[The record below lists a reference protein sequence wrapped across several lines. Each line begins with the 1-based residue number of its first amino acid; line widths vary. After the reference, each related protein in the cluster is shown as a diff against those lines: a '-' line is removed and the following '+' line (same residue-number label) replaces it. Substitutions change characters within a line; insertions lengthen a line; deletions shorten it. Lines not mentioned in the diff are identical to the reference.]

1 MDTSKQ
7 NACVIIPARYSS
19 SRFPG
24 KPLIQLL
31 GKPMIVWVCE
41 LSAKAVGAENVF
53 VATDDNRI
61 ASVVDDAGFKS
72 IITSKSALTGT
83 DRVAEAAR
91 DLKYEIYINVQGDE
105 PLVSP
110 DDICRAIHEKTTN
123 FDKVINGFC
132 FLGADENPVNLN
144 IPKAVTA
151 KNGKLIYISRSPI
164 PGSKSSTLKNV
175 MYKKQVCI
183 YAFNSSE
190 LEQFSAHKTKSKL
203 EEIEDIEILRFFELN
218 IDILMFECAS
228 GSLAI
233 DCPEDVLPVE
243 MKLKQFL
250 CEK

>member
-24 KPLIQLL
+24 KPLIPLL
-31 GKPMIVWVCE
+31 GKPMIIWVCE
-41 LSAKAVGAENVF
+41 LSARAIGAENVF

-91 DLKYEIYINVQGDE
+91 DLNYEIYINVQGDE

-110 DDICRAIHEKTTN
+110 DDISRAIHEKRLN
-123 FDKVINGFC
+123 FDKVINGYC
-132 FLGADENPVNLN
+132 FLGVDESPANVN
-144 IPKAVTA
+144 IPKVVTA
-151 KNGKLIYISRSPI
+151 ENGRLLYISRSPI
-164 PGSKSSTLKNV
+164 PGSKLGTLKNE

-190 LEQFSAHKTKSKL
+190 LEQFLAYSTKSTL

-218 IDILMFECAS
+218 IDTLMFQCAS

-233 DCPEDVLPVE
+233 DCPEDVPPVE
-243 MKLKQFL
+243 KKLKQL
-250 CEK
+250 ICEK